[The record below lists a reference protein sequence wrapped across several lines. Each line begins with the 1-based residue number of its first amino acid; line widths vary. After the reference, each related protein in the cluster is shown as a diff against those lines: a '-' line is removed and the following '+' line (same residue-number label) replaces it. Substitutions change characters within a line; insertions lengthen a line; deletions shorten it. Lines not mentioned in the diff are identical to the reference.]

1 MAGAN
6 AEGEAQAEKLVRQ
19 ANAEREAQTGAD
31 GKTKLKQDECRR
43 QKTVVRQKPTH
54 KVSAGWE
61 RWQVKSQRKR
71 KAQAGDRA
79 SKANEEVE
87 VQAVEGGKAKAEAGD
102 ET

>member
-1 MAGAN
+1 M
-6 AEGEAQAEKLVRQ
+6 
-19 ANAEREAQTGAD
+19 
-31 GKTKLKQDECRR
+31 R
-43 QKTVVRQKPTH
+43 QKSTH

-71 KAQAGDRA
+71 KAQAGDRV

-87 VQAVEGGKAKAEAGD
+87 AKAVEGGKAKVEAVD